1 MNDVNF
7 DIFKEKM
14 KVSKKKET
22 QGWNLKVAPE
32 SLKIELL
39 IGPLKIDSENLA
51 PEPQYQRIFKFK
63 INNTD

>member
-1 MNDVNF
+1 
-7 DIFKEKM
+7 M